1 MLFPLTRRPVSVVF
15 LVLGFPSLLS
25 IGPCPCC
32 FIYFFLAHR
41 HSFSQSLNQ
50 WGEEGREKGFMVYQ
64 KIQQMNR
71 GRTVSLPRWQAPKRT
86 HALDNWMHRRVVSS
100 VTQMKLH
107 PSVHYDAGAW
117 KEPFDSYSYSCRAR
131 PRLFGRLIGCAS
143 KWESARHVC
152 RWLRTISW

>member
-15 LVLGFPSLLS
+15 WFWASHHYFRLDRVPAVSSTSFWLTVIHSVSHS
-25 IGPCPCC
+25 I
-32 FIYFFLAHR
+32 
-41 HSFSQSLNQ
+41 S
-50 WGEEGREKGFMVYQ
+50 GRKKGGLGFMVYQ

-107 PSVHYDAGAW
+107 LSVHYDAGAW

>member
-50 WGEEGREKGFMVYQ
+50 WGEEGRTWIHGVPEDTANEQRAHGFAS
-64 KIQQMNR
+64 QMTGPEENT
-71 GRTVSLPRWQAPKRT
+71 RTRQLNAPKSSFLGYPNEIAPIRT
-86 HALDNWMHRRVVSS
+86 L
-100 VTQMKLH
+100 
-107 PSVHYDAGAW
+107 
-117 KEPFDSYSYSCRAR
+117 
-131 PRLFGRLIGCAS
+131 
-143 KWESARHVC
+143 
-152 RWLRTISW
+152 